1 MNALMISTLAASL
14 ALTTACGGKSG
25 GAAEPQA
32 PIATDCA
39 EAAQHGARVMIAEVA
54 RLAADSPGTYPV
66 VPADQLATHRGELAG
81 EFEATCR
88 GRAWRA
94 DATRCW
100 LQAGVDAIESCNVH
114 LDEASRAEVAASIK
128 THVTALVSAPG
139 Q

>member
-1 MNALMISTLAASL
+1 MHALLISSLAATL
-14 ALTTACGGKSG
+14 VLTTACGGKSG
-25 GAAEPQA
+25 GAAEPQP

-39 EAAQHGARVMIAEVA
+39 EAAQHGASVMIEEVS

-66 VPADQLATHRGELAG
+66 VPADTLAEHRGELAV

-94 DATRCW
+94 NATRCW
-100 LQAGVDAIESCNVH
+100 LETTVDRIEGCNVH

-128 THVTALVSAPG
+128 AHVTTLVSTPG